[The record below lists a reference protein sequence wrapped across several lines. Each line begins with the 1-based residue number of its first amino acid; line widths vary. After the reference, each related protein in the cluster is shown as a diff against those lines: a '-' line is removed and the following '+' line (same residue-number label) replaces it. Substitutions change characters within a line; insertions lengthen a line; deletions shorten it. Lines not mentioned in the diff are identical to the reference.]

1 MAQLVEQLLPT
12 TVIHSLNTVIC
23 KFYFLSTPSNSRS
36 LFLFLKK
43 WAANPGLFLF
53 IFVIFHYNFNTTNWK
68 KRRWCAWDS
77 NPGAQY
83 GRHRWNHGAM
93 VATQINYTLLP
104 TTTMQRHNQQSSI
117 LGLQPKRDQN
127 IIRTLGHDLRANII
141 TSMDQKALLETI
153 WMIKTLIWH

>member
-1 MAQLVEQLLPT
+1 
-12 TVIHSLNTVIC
+12 
-23 KFYFLSTPSNSRS
+23 
-36 LFLFLKK
+36 
-43 WAANPGLFLF
+43 
-53 IFVIFHYNFNTTNWK
+53 
-68 KRRWCAWDS
+68 
-77 NPGAQY
+77 
-83 GRHRWNHGAM
+83 M

-153 WMIKTLIWH
+153 